1 MNFEYFQRQLAL
13 KSWGMQAQ
21 MALQQKT
28 VALVGVGGLGCW
40 MALSLGGCGVGRI
53 RLIDGD
59 RISTSNLH
67 RQPLYGPR
75 DVDQLKAEVA
85 LGRCAEQF
93 PHTQWEGF
101 PTFLTTENRLE
112 LLAGCDMVLDGT
124 DDFSARVWVDEACE
138 ELGIPWIFA
147 GIFQSEIQTGVFHP
161 SRGRSFRQLFG
172 ESAGAEGGSC
182 QIQGV
187 LPPVPALVAQLQ
199 VIQALEILGNGRDP
213 LSYPLLHGNLSDF
226 QFQKIS
232 L

>member
-13 KSWGMQAQ
+13 TNWGMQAQ
-21 MALQQKT
+21 TALLQKT
-28 VALVGVGGLGCW
+28 VALVGVGGLGSW
-40 MALSLGGCGVGRI
+40 MALSLGGCGVGCI

-67 RQPLYGPR
+67 RQPLFGPNE
-75 DVDQLKAEVA
+75 VGQLKADVA
-85 LGRCAEQF
+85 LGRCSEQF
-93 PHTQWEGF
+93 PHTKWEGF
-101 PTFLTTENRLE
+101 PTFLTNENRLE
-112 LLAGCDMVLDGT
+112 LLMGCDLVLDGT
-124 DDFSARVWVDEACE
+124 DDFSARVGMDEACE
-138 ELGIPWIFA
+138 KLGIPWIFA

-187 LPPVPALVAQLQ
+187 LPPVPAFVAQLQ
-199 VIQALEILGNGRDP
+199 VIQALEILGNGKDP
-213 LSYPLLHGNLSDF
+213 LSYPLLYGNLADF
-226 QFQKIS
+226 QFQKIP